1 MSWNAPSAKHLLPP
15 DLQERANNG
24 EFNNRIV
31 SVVHGN
37 DSIGYGPF
45 GAYESHIGSTY
56 AVTPPISK
64 EEMSKLSLQQKLG
77 MEVTRFLNSIS
88 GPVIII
94 KRSKLPVWREW
105 VFIQ

>member
-77 MEVTRFLNSIS
+77 MEVTRF
-88 GPVIII
+88 
-94 KRSKLPVWREW
+94 
-105 VFIQ
+105 

>member
-56 AVTPPISK
+56 AVTHQFRKKKCQSYHYSK
-64 EEMSKLSLQQKLG
+64 SLG
-77 MEVTRFLNSIS
+77 
-88 GPVIII
+88 
-94 KRSKLPVWREW
+94 WRLLD
-105 VFIQ
+105 F